1 MTSHRISSHPVLAV
15 APKAAIEIEWNGRA
29 LPALEGETIAAALLA
44 SGVRVFGHHPKDGS
58 PQGIFCANGRCA
70 QCLVIANGKP
80 VKACVT
86 RVTSGMHV
94 ASSEG
99 LPELPR
105 GGEMPSMREPRELSV
120 EALIL
125 GGGPAGLSAA
135 IELGKL
141 GIETLLVD
149 DKPSLGGKLV
159 LQIHRFFGSA
169 NAVHAG
175 TRGIDIAARLER
187 EVSIHASI
195 TMWRESTA
203 LAVFSDKKV
212 GVLRA
217 RGEFGPEYVLVA
229 PKVLLVMT
237 GSRERSLTFR
247 GNTLPGV
254 FGAGAFQT
262 LVHRDMVRPAERV
275 LIVGGGNVGL
285 IVGYNALQAGISVAG
300 VVEAA
305 PECGGYRVHHDKLA
319 RHGVPFFTSHTVL
332 SANGTEGVESVTIAE
347 VDEAFHPIRGT
358 EKTLPCDGLLIAA
371 GLDPEDEFYRKA
383 KDFGLTAF
391 VAGDAEAIAEAS
403 SAVFAGKIR
412 GLEAARALGHFNGEI
427 PIEWHRSMEILKS
440 KPGAT
445 VPDRSEEGKE
455 EGIFPVFHCVQEIP
469 CDPCASACSEQ
480 AIYVDP
486 ADIRRLPIFIAE
498 ALGRECIGCERC
510 VTICPGQA
518 ITLVDYRKDP
528 EHPVVTIPYE
538 LAREDIKVGGA
549 VTVLDIDGAV
559 LGNVE
564 VTAIHAGKV
573 HDRTVAVKV
582 RAPRSIAR
590 KIAGIRAREEPFVT
604 PIAPWV
610 ERLEDD
616 AIVCRCERVTASALR
631 ALIHRGYRDMSEIKA
646 VTRAGM
652 GACGG
657 ATCSSLIRRLF
668 WEEGVAEA
676 EISSPARRP
685 LFMETPLG
693 AFAGATAREP
703 ENG

>member
-1 MTSHRISSHPVLAV
+1 MTSRRISSHPVLAV
-15 APKAAIEIEWNGRA
+15 APKTSVEIEWNGRA

-58 PQGIFCANGRCA
+58 PQGIFCANGRCS
-70 QCLVIANGKP
+70 QCLVIADGKP

-86 RVTSGMHV
+86 RVLPRMRV
-94 ASSEG
+94 AASEG

-105 GGEMPSMREPRELSV
+105 AVEMPAMREPREVAV
-120 EALIL
+120 EALII

-141 GIETLLVD
+141 GVDTLVID
-149 DKPSLGGKLV
+149 DKSSLGGKLV

-175 TRGIDIAARLER
+175 TRGLDIAAKLER
-187 EVSIHASI
+187 EAAAYSSVQL
-195 TMWRESTA
+195 WRKSPA
-203 LAVFSDKKV
+203 LAVFSDKKI
-212 GVLRA
+212 GVLCA
-217 RGEFGPEYVLVA
+217 DGDFGPEYVLVT

-262 LVHRDMVRPAERV
+262 LVHRDLVRPAERV

-285 IVGYNALQAGISVAG
+285 IVGYNAIQAGISVAG

-319 RHGVPFFTSHTVL
+319 RNGVPFFTSHTVL
-332 SANGTEGVESVTIAE
+332 SANGDEGVQSVTIAK
-347 VDEAFHPIRGT
+347 VDEAFHPIAGT
-358 EKTLPCDGLLIAA
+358 EKTLACDGLLIAA
-371 GLDPEDEFYRKA
+371 GLDPENEFYRKA
-383 KDFGLTAF
+383 KEIGLSVF

-412 GLEAARALGHFNGEI
+412 GLEAARALGRWDGEI

-445 VPDRSEEGKE
+445 VPDRAEEGKE
-455 EGIFPVFHCVQEIP
+455 EGIYPVFHCVQEIP
-469 CDPCASACSEQ
+469 CDPCASACSEK

-486 ADIRRLPIFIAE
+486 SDIRKLPIFIAE
-498 ALGRECIGCERC
+498 AIGRECVGCERC

-528 EHPVVTIPYE
+528 ERPIVTIPYE
-538 LAREDIKVGGA
+538 LAREDIKVGSA

-590 KIAGIRAREEPFVT
+590 RIAGIRGREEPFVT
-604 PIAPWV
+604 PIEPWV
-610 ERLEDD
+610 ERLRDD

-631 ALIHRGYRDMSEIKA
+631 ELIRRGYRDISEIKA

-668 WEEGVAEA
+668 WEEGVDEA
-676 EISSPARRP
+676 DVTVPARRP

-693 AFAGATAREP
+693 AFAGATDREP